1 MNTKSHEFLNSKLSM
16 SKKLILLLTAY
27 CLQHT
32 AYSQDSLNMTK
43 LGRLDFTAQLSNIW
57 GYETEG
63 NEYALVGMANGTSFV
78 DVTNPANP
86 NEVYFKTG
94 ANSTWREIKVFNN
107 HAYIVTEGGGG
118 LQIVDMTPL
127 PQNTNLSSVS
137 YFGSQYDFTTAHT
150 LYIDEN
156 GILYIFGSDYG
167 QGGALMYDLNANPEA
182 PVELGVFDDYY
193 IHDGFVRG
201 DTLWASCVY
210 DGFLAIVDVSDKANP
225 TAVTTFNTPSNFTHN
240 SWPTNNNNYL
250 FTTDE
255 VTNAYVT
262 SYDVSDFDNISEI
275 DRFQHFPGSGSIPHN
290 AHLLGNFLYVSYY
303 KDGVVIIDVT
313 NPNNLV
319 ESGFYDTAPTMEG
332 DGFDGCWG
340 VYPYLPSGN
349 IIASDMSSGLWI
361 LGFNNTPACFLEGV
375 VTDFSNGNTLNGV
388 TVEILTTSGLT
399 ATNLTGEY
407 ASGFAAANTYS
418 VQFSKGGYITQIIDN
433 VVLTNGNTTTLDVQL
448 VPDIPFAFTGQV
460 VDAETGSGIAN
471 ASVKVY
477 NNSFA
482 YNLTADANGMFTVSA
497 FYGGTYEIVAGK
509 WGHITTCAD
518 FNITSTSSTAFIEL
532 EQGIYDDFSFNFG
545 WTETNT
551 SPTGQWEREAPIGT
565 SYDNYISN
573 ADSDVSNDCLDLAF
587 VTGNDGGGAGDDDVD
602 DGNAILI
609 SPTFDV
615 SAYTNPYLY
624 YSRWFFNGGGNGGNP
639 NDSLII
645 ELSNGVD
652 IVVIDRT
659 TETEPMSEWINK
671 SFRISDYLA
680 PTATMTLKVTATDF
694 TPGHLVEA
702 GLDKFYVE
710 NIMQPGFDEND
721 AATISVYPNPAN
733 NNITIN
739 FITQVANSELQIT
752 NLSGQLVQQ
761 STINHSQST
770 IDISSLSKGIYIIK
784 ISDSKGQTLHVE
796 KLVKN

>member
-1 MNTKSHEFLNSKLSM
+1 M
-16 SKKLILLLTAY
+16 KKLILLLTAY
-27 CLQHT
+27 CLLT
-32 AYSQDSLNMTK
+32 AAYSQDSLNMTK
-43 LGRLDFTAQLSNIW
+43 LGHLDYTAQLSNIW
-57 GYETEG
+57 GYATEG
-63 NEYALVGMANGTSFV
+63 KEYALVGTDNGMSIV
-78 DVTNPANP
+78 DVTDPANP
-86 NEVYFKTG
+86 DEVYFKPG
-94 ANSTWREIKVFNN
+94 VGSIWREIKVFND
-107 HAYIVTEGGGG
+107 HAYITTEGGGG

-137 YFGSQYDFTTAHT
+137 FTGTTHQFTTAHT

-156 GILYIFGSDYG
+156 GILYIFGSDYSE
-167 QGGALMYDLNANPEA
+167 GGALIYDLNQNPSA

-210 DGFLAIVDVSDKANP
+210 DGFLSIVDVSDKANP
-225 TAVTTFNTPSNFTHN
+225 TEVTTFNTPSNFTHN

-255 VTNAYVT
+255 VSNAYVA
-262 SYDVSDFDNISEI
+262 SYDVSDFGNITEV
-275 DRFQHFPGSGSIPHN
+275 DRFQHYPGSGSIPHN

-303 KDGVVIIDVT
+303 KDGVVVVDVT
-313 NPNNLV
+313 NPDNLV

-361 LGFNNTPACFLEGV
+361 LGFNNTQSCFLEGV
-375 VTDFSNGNTLNGV
+375 VTDFRNGNTLNGV

-407 ASGFAAANTYS
+407 ATGFANANTYS
-418 VQFSKGGYITQIIDN
+418 VQFSKGGYITQVIDN
-433 VVLTNGNTTTLDVQL
+433 VVLTSGNTTTLDVAL

-460 VDAETGSGIAN
+460 VDDETGSGISN
-471 ASVKVY
+471 AAVKVY
-477 NNSFA
+477 NNSFT
-482 YNLTADANGMFTVSA
+482 YNLTADANGIFTVTT
-497 FYGGTYEIVAGK
+497 FYAGIYEIVAGK
-509 WGHITTCAD
+509 WGYITTCAD
-518 FNITSTSSTAFIEL
+518 YTLTSTSGTAVVEL
-532 EQGIYDDFSFNFG
+532 DKGIYDDFSFNFG

-551 SPTGQWEREAPIGT
+551 SPSGQWEREVPIGT

-573 ADSDVSNDCLDLAF
+573 ADRDVSNDCLDLAF
-587 VTGNDGGGAGDDDVD
+587 ITGNDGGGAGDDDVD
-602 DGNAILI
+602 DGNAVLI

-615 SAYTNPYLY
+615 STYTNPYIY
-624 YSRWFFNGGGNGGNP
+624 YSRWFFNGGGNGSNP

-645 ELSNGVD
+645 ELSNGAD
-652 IVVIDRT
+652 IAVIDRST
-659 TETEPMSEWINK
+659 VSEPVSEWLNK
-671 SFRISDYLA
+671 SIRISDYLT
-680 PTATMTLKVTATDF
+680 PTATMSFKVTATDF

-710 NIMQPGFDEND
+710 DFMQPGFEENQ
-721 AATISVYPNPAN
+721 AAVFSVYPNPAKDI
-733 NNITIN
+733 ITVNPNTEFQTSN
-739 FITQVANSELQIT
+739 FELLISSAT
-752 NLSGQLVQQ
+752 GQDVYYSKFDIQH
-761 STINHSQST
+761 STF
-770 IDISSLSKGIYIIK
+770 DISILTPGIYIFK
-784 ISDSKGQTLHVE
+784 ISNSKGETLHVE